1 MLSDGLA
8 HLANTLADT
17 DVAAELVTYKRRG
30 KTDITDMVA
39 VRGRN
44 QPQSAALAD
53 GRADLTVTPQ
63 DWLVKPAAIDFGDG
77 AADPADG
84 DRIVDADGAVY
95 ELKPRDGE
103 PSWRKSDP
111 FGNMLRLRTTRE
123 S

>member
-1 MLSDGLA
+1 MLSSALA
-8 HLANTLADT
+8 HLATVLET
-17 DVAAELVTYKRRG
+17 EEGESVTYKRRG
-30 KTDITDMVA
+30 KTDITVTA

-84 DRIVDADGAVY
+84 DRIVDAAGAVY

-103 PSWRKSDP
+103 PSWRRSDP
-111 FGNMLRLRTTRE
+111 FGRLLRLRTTRE
-123 S
+123 A